1 MSDALQVAKWL
12 RNLAIAQTSNGIS
25 EPSGHVAWT
34 GADALEAQ
42 AKEIAEKDARISS
55 WEQDNEVLGQ
65 LLSAKVKDNE
75 KLCARIAELEAMR
88 KRDMDCVKRASIRI
102 SELER
107 RAALKGE
114 RG

>member
-42 AKEIAEKDARISS
+42 AKEIAE
-55 WEQDNEVLGQ
+55 
-65 LLSAKVKDNE
+65 
-75 KLCARIAELEAMR
+75 LEAMR

-114 RG
+114 K